1 MKIILFGL
9 RRSGTTLA
17 FNIFRRCHDLRCYY
31 EPMHPNLVEANGA
44 SCIENDHKG
53 AYSEFKLL
61 EGELKRRH
69 AGFGAP
75 RHDVLEELVANNLNR
90 GHLDYLD
97 YLFGSANNVL
107 LQPVRLN
114 YQLYQLKERYPDARF
129 IWVLRRPEGFINSVL
144 AYRDSL
150 LTYKDAGI
158 PGNTAI
164 SSFRKNPF
172 FRLMR
177 GWHAFDNPWSQ
188 IAAANHIVASRPSFR
203 GMASLPTWIKLAA
216 LWYDHYLFVST
227 FIKANLGSC
236 HVLSY
241 DKACG
246 SAAYIEEVMNAIGLQ
261 HPKNAFDGLID
272 ADVMRKHS
280 QSRIDITEGERMV
293 QERMAA
299 SGIELDL
306 SFRKL
311 LD

>member
-31 EPMHPNLVEANGA
+31 EPMHPNLVDGNGA
-44 SCIENDHKG
+44 SCIENDRKG
-53 AYSEFKLL
+53 AFSEYKLL
-61 EGELKRRH
+61 QEELKHRH

-75 RHDVLEELVANNLNR
+75 RYDVLEELVADNLTPR
-90 GHLDYLD
+90 HLDYLD
-97 YLFGSANNVL
+97 FLFCSAGKVL

-114 YQLYQLKERYPDARF
+114 YQLYQLRERYPDARF
-129 IWVLRRPEGFINSVL
+129 VWVLRRPDGFINSVL

-164 SSFRKNPF
+164 SSFRKNPI

-188 IAAANHIVASRPSFR
+188 VAAANHIVASRPSFR
-203 GMASLPTWIKLAA
+203 GMESLPTWIKLAA
-216 LWYDHYLFVST
+216 LWYDHYLFASK
-227 FIKANLGSC
+227 FINANRESC

-246 SAAYIEEVMNAIGLQ
+246 SVGYIKELMAAIGLP
-261 HPKNAFDGLID
+261 HSDNAFDGLID
-272 ADVMRKHS
+272 AGIMRKQS
-280 QSRIDITEGERMV
+280 QSRIDIAETERMI
-293 QERMAA
+293 QERLAA

-306 SFRKL
+306 SFRHL